1 MRTGGSLPAEQL
13 RLSCETLECM
23 LYEHGLRQID
33 WVAQHACLWT
43 WTVQER
49 FFRWLKENYG
59 ENYRMGLDRKTN
71 RVTVES
77 SRGLLVMRGAIV
89 ASVASL
95 PTTLMWGWCPRFN
108 EETVAHP
115 IALAMK
121 EYGEK
126 QGFDEFATEEV
137 EYRSETG
144 PFGVV
149 SKLAEDVACCVSDL
163 FGPDYRFYMP
173 SMNVFGNRVTIAI
186 WGIPREALSVDF
198 LEAMARVRQMLRNV
212 ADPAWSLDGF
222 ARLMG
227 AQLVEVG
234 LDWWRLTKD
243 DEAVELAVKRN
254 RSGSICDVAMR
265 RLSAGV
271 AKNPEIDPGGFP
283 W

>member
-1 MRTGGSLPAEQL
+1 
-13 RLSCETLECM
+13 M
-23 LYEHGLRQID
+23 LYEHGLRQIN

-43 WTVQER
+43 WMAQER
-49 FFRWLKENYG
+49 FFQWLKENYG
-59 ENYRMGLDRKTN
+59 EKYRMGLDRKTN

-77 SRGLLVMRGAIV
+77 SRGVLVMRGAIV

-198 LEAMARVRQMLRNV
+198 LEAMDRVPQMLRSV

-227 AQLVEVG
+227 ARLMEVASDQGRRGCGGRRQAQSLRIRLRRRDAQALRRRREEPGDRPRRFSLV
-234 LDWWRLTKD
+234 RAR
-243 DEAVELAVKRN
+243 AVCAVSR
-254 RSGSICDVAMR
+254 RRRPSSI
-265 RLSAGV
+265 
-271 AKNPEIDPGGFP
+271 F
-283 W
+283 